1 MDTNT
6 SGSAIKGWRGLTKK
20 NWLTF
25 SAFTRGDYISTK
37 IILGIVLAGSVLFG
51 LIGPILDA
59 VNNAP
64 LPVTYTNKVT
74 SGIPLPRGATLDGPA
89 TVQVLLTDATFGE
102 RLAQAIPAFLGAG
115 LAIAIALLLFGL
127 LRSTQAGE
135 PFTRRNVLRIN
146 IIALTVGVGGM
157 LVQLA
162 GGVADNAIQTT
173 GRLPDAAFSLQ
184 MTFTPLP
191 LAVMMVIALVGE
203 AFRRGVVLREDTEG
217 LV

>member
-6 SGSAIKGWRGLTKK
+6 SGSTIKGWRALTKK
-20 NWLTF
+20 DWL
-25 SAFTRGDYISTK
+25 AFDRSDYIGAK
-37 IILGIVLAGSVLFG
+37 ITLGIVLLGSLLFG

-64 LPVTYTNKVT
+64 LPVTYTSKVT

-102 RLAQAIPAFLGAG
+102 RLTQAIPALLGAG
-115 LAIAIALLLFGL
+115 LAIAIALLLLGL

-135 PFTRRNVLRIN
+135 PFTKRNVLRIN
-146 IIALTVGVGGM
+146 IIALIVGVGGM
-157 LVQLA
+157 VVQLA
-162 GGVADNAIQTT
+162 GGFADNAIQTSS
-173 GRLPDAAFSLQ
+173 RLPRPDTLGFVFA
-184 MTFTPLP
+184 PLP
-191 LAVMMVIALVGE
+191 LAIMGMIALVGE

>member
-6 SGSAIKGWRGLTKK
+6 SGSTTRGWRALARG
-20 NWLTF
+20 NGRDWL
-25 SAFTRGDYISTK
+25 AFDRSDYLGAK
-37 IILGIVLAGSVLFG
+37 IILGLVLVGSVLFG
-51 LIGPILDA
+51 LIHPILDA
-59 VNNAP
+59 VNRAP
-64 LPVTYTNKVT
+64 LRVNYTSSVT
-74 SGIPLPRGATLDGPA
+74 GIPLPRDATPDGPA
-89 TVQVLLTDATFGE
+89 TVQMLLTDATLGE
-102 RLAQAIPAFLGAG
+102 RLTQAIPLFIGAG
-115 LAIAIALLLFGL
+115 LTIAIALLLFQL

-162 GGVADNAIQTT
+162 GAFADNAIYTT
-173 GRLPDAAFSLQ
+173 GRLPDAAFSFDL
-184 MTFTPLP
+184 TFTPMP

-203 AFRRGVVLREDTEG
+203 AFRRGVALREDTEG

>member
-6 SGSAIKGWRGLTKK
+6 SGSAIKSWRGLTKK

-25 SAFTRGDYISTK
+25 TAFTRSDYIGTK
-37 IILGIVLAGSVLFG
+37 IILGIVLVGSALFG
-51 LIGPILDA
+51 LVRPIVETAD
-59 VNNAP
+59 NTP
-64 LPVTYTNKVT
+64 LPVTYASSL
-74 SGIPLPRGATLDGPA
+74 SGIPLPRGATLNGPA
-89 TVQVLLTDATFGE
+89 TVQVLLTNATLGE
-102 RLAQAIPAFLGAG
+102 RLTQAIPLFIGTG
-115 LAIAIALLLFGL
+115 LTIAITLLLFQL

-162 GGVADNAIQTT
+162 GGFADNAIQAT
-173 GRLPDAAFSLQ
+173 GRLPGDAFSFQ
-184 MTFTPLP
+184 MTFTPMP
-191 LAVMMVIALVGE
+191 LALMMVIALVGE